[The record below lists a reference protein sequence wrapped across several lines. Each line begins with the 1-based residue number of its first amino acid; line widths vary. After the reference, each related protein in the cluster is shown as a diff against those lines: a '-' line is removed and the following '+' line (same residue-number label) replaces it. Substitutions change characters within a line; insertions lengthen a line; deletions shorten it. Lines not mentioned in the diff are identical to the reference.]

1 MKLTPEQQYK
11 LCHALWERGLPLQAT
26 FEQLSSLA
34 LVSGPTISIDILDE
48 STLYRYD
55 LSNEQN
61 AEFLMNKYKI
71 REL

>member
-11 LCHALWERGLPLQAT
+11 LCHTLWEKCLSLQAT
-26 FEQLSSLA
+26 FEQRSTLP

-61 AEFLMNKYKI
+61 VEFLMNKYKI
-71 REL
+71 REF